1 MKPEQRMTL
10 KDFLDAKD
18 VFAFHIGG
26 EAVERQSIKRGFL
39 PPEISSW
46 DLFDGKVQRQSD
58 REDVGIERWRQG
70 MLEE

>member
-1 MKPEQRMTL
+1 MKPEQRRIFSMQKMSSLFTSEE
-10 KDFLDAKD
+10 KQSN
-18 VFAFHIGG
+18 G
-26 EAVERQSIKRGFL
+26 EALKGAFL

-58 REDVGIERWRQG
+58 REDVRIERWRQG